1 MFPILPFN
9 HGDNDLTWS
18 TSMAVVLLWAEVSEM
33 KMNWGVSYEEAFIRL
48 QNNGCWCWCLLAE
61 DVIVIVLRYYV
72 KHRKLLLSGVNI
84 KF

>member
-1 MFPILPFN
+1 
-9 HGDNDLTWS
+9 
-18 TSMAVVLLWAEVSEM
+18 M
-33 KMNWGVSYEEAFIRL
+33 KIDWVVSYEEAFIRL